1 VVKKLLVLA
10 VLLLVSACGVKP
22 TPVVPA
28 GPAPTLRNPAT
39 NGRGSDLILY
49 FVLDGRVAPVTRSTG
64 AAVGVT
70 ASLSTLLDGPSY
82 AEASDGYATMLPS
95 ETGPIALNPGSPTVI
110 TFSFPLKQLTP
121 IAINQLV
128 CTAFAALAAEGSY
141 AVDGAITLGGSDV
154 ELPSQTCQAF

>member
-1 VVKKLLVLA
+1 MKKLLVVA

-28 GPAPTLRNPAT
+28 GPAPTLRNPS
-39 NGRGSDLILY
+39 NDGRGADLILY
-49 FVLDGRVAPVTRSTG
+49 FVLDGRVTPVTRSTG

-70 ASLSTLLDGPSY
+70 TALTMLLDGPTY

-95 ETGPIALNPGSPTVI
+95 ETGSITLSPGPPTVI
-110 TFSFPLKQLTP
+110 NFSFPLKQLTS

-128 CTAFAALAAEGSY
+128 CTAFAAMAAEGGT
-141 AVDGAITLGGSDV
+141 VMDGAITLGGPDV
-154 ELPSQTCQAF
+154 QLPAQACQAF